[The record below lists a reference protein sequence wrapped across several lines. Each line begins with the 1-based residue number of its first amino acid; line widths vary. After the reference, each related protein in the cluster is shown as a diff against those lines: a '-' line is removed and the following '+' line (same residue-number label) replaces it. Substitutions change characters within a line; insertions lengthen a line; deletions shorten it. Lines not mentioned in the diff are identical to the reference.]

1 MQVHTLVTLFLPC
14 TVQLDSGM
22 QYMRNVVGNQFS
34 DEDMV
39 EAMRHCNMD
48 AEAALNQL
56 LERGCLHKF
65 ILANC

>member
-1 MQVHTLVTLFLPC
+1 MCKLQTYSNIHTSVFLPC

-56 LERGCLHKF
+56 LERG
-65 ILANC
+65 

>member
-1 MQVHTLVTLFLPC
+1 
-14 TVQLDSGM
+14 M